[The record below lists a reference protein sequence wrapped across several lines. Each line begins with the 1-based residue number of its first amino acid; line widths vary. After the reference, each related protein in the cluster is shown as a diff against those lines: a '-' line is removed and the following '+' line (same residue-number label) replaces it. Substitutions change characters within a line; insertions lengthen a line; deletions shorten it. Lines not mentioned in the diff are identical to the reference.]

1 MDANPL
7 SPIVPLHEWSYHET
21 RNLIYAIKNTK
32 SSSSPFH
39 QIPYIIL
46 KKCPSM
52 QVSPHFPLQWKTAA
66 VKLIGKLSATEDP
79 CSSSNFQ
86 LIALTPTI
94 RKIFTTIMKQR
105 LLDYIM
111 INNNFMD
118 KYIQKAF
125 VPAISC
131 CIEHHSKLAAVRF
144 SVRKFHHSLAIAW
157 QDIANAYGHSLIQ
170 FALSCYCVPLEFS
183 QMV

>member
-1 MDANPL
+1 
-7 SPIVPLHEWSYHET
+7 
-21 RNLIYAIKNTK
+21 
-32 SSSSPFH
+32 
-39 QIPYIIL
+39 
-46 KKCPSM
+46 M

-170 FALSCYCVPLEFS
+170 FALSLVTASPWSSLRWFSHCIQISLHVFCHMNGPLLSYQIEIE
-183 QMV
+183 V